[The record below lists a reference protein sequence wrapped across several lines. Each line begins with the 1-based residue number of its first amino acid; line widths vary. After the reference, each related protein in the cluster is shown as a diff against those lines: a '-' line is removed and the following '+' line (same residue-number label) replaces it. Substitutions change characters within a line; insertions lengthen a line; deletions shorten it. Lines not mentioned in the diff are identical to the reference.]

1 MEKQKLKWQWRKGFT
16 KGESGGR
23 GNTFTVLR
31 RRRYR
36 VCLATPPW
44 RTIRVFF
51 RRERE
56 RSYIERE
63 RPRYVLKLE
72 LVILFNLFMA

>member
-1 MEKQKLKWQWRKGFT
+1 MEKQKLKWRWRKGFT

-31 RRRYR
+31 RRRYSHR
-36 VCLATPPW
+36 GERLG
-44 RTIRVFF
+44 FSF
-51 RRERE
+51 GERE

-72 LVILFNLFMA
+72 SVILFKVKFMVL